1 MSRGLETVIRFS
13 CQGQLLTG
21 IHHDPGQ
28 PSATGVVIV
37 VGGPQYRVGSHRQ
50 FVLLA
55 RHLAALGTP
64 VLRFDYRGMG
74 DSEGEAQ
81 DFEQISL
88 DIGCAIDALCAA
100 SPAVNQVVL
109 WGLCDAAS
117 AAALY
122 APHDGRVA
130 ALVLLNP
137 WLRTR
142 QTEAQTHL
150 KHYFLQR
157 LLQAQ
162 FWRKL
167 LRHPGQIVQA
177 GSSLIEQVRHSLQPA
192 ATTKQ
197 TLPER
202 MLGALQQFSG
212 SVLLILSGA
221 DLTAQEFA
229 LVAER
234 SPVWRALLSQARFT
248 RRELPGADHTFS
260 SRRWRDQ
267 VAHWTADWLKT
278 DV

>member
-1 MSRGLETVIRFS
+1 MNSAVETVVQFS

-21 IHHDPGQ
+21 IHHAPHQ
-28 PSATGVVIV
+28 PCATGVIII

-74 DSEGEAQ
+74 DSEGEPR
-81 DFEQISL
+81 DFEQIGL
-88 DIGCAIDALCAA
+88 DIGCAIDALCKA
-100 SPAVNQVVL
+100 SPELSQVAL

-122 APHDGRVA
+122 APHDQRVS

-137 WLRTR
+137 WLRT
-142 QTEAQTHL
+142 AQTQAQTQL

-157 LLQAQ
+157 LLQAE

-167 LRHPGQIVQA
+167 LRHPGQIIQA
-177 GSSLIEQVRHSLQPA
+177 GNSLIEQVRRSLQKT
-192 ATTKQ
+192 ATAQ
-197 TLPER
+197 PQLPKR
-202 MLGALQQFSG
+202 MLGALQQFSRP
-212 SVLLILSGA
+212 VLLILSGA

-234 SPVWRALLSQARFT
+234 SPDWRTLLSQPRFT
-248 RRELPGADHTFS
+248 RQELPGADHTFS
-260 SRRWRDQ
+260 SRRWRNQ
-267 VAHWTADWLKT
+267 VAEWTAEWLQKQA
-278 DV
+278 